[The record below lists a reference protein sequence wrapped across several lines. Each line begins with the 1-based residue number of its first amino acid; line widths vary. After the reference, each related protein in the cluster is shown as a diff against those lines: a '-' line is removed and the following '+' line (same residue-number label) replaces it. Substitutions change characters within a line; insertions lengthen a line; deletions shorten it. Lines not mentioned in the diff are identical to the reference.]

1 MLKNKIYIHGKIY
14 KKRPIDLVLKKIFEL
29 RKLKAEFFK
38 TKWKP
43 WLADCDKVKIFWGKS
58 RKNKKFSGPGTI
70 FEFSERGYTYN
81 DVEGDF
87 NAQVSIASDDKI
99 ALWIHDPLWKQHA
112 LAAMED
118 RLKGKT
124 KQIIRRQDLVSRY
137 EILYSRDRHR
147 SIALETYI
155 ELLYS
160 LLHEKY
166 YDQFIGPFATKKLLV
181 IKSNGHDFYVQVGER
196 NQLHLLNDF
205 EIFNL
210 QLDKVDEIIR

>member
-14 KKRPIDLVLKKIFEL
+14 KRRPIDLVLKKILEL
-29 RKLKAEFFK
+29 RKTKAEFFK

-43 WLADCDKVKIFWGKS
+43 WLADCDKVKIFWGKT
-58 RKNKKFSGPGTI
+58 RRNKKFSGPGTI
-70 FEFSERGYTYN
+70 FEFSEHGYTHNY
-81 DVEGDF
+81 VEGDF

-124 KQIIRRQDLVSRY
+124 KQIVRRQDLVSRY
-137 EILYSRDRHR
+137 VTLYSRDRHR
-147 SIALETYI
+147 SVTLETYV

-160 LLHEKY
+160 ILYEKY
-166 YDQFIGPFATKKLLV
+166 SDQFVGRFASKKLLV
-181 IKSNGHDFYVQVGER
+181 IKSNGHDFYVQVSER
-196 NQLHLLNDF
+196 NQLHLFNDV

-210 QLDKVDEIIR
+210 QLDKVD